1 MDGGETQVVDD
12 GGTPPLGSPVSS
24 GATTQSGGEE
34 DDNGLRLGSP
44 VSSGDTTQSGGED
57 DGGGGGVLYGETQLL
72 DDDEETEAIDDEFE
86 GEGEERMSDDTQV
99 VEDSEDDAGG
109 VAGQTQAV
117 EEEEEGDGGI
127 TEDEAGDGDR
137 TQLIEEC
144 EVEDGGS
151 GETQLVEEC
160 QEEERVNDSSDDEAA
175 LQRGTTQL
183 VEECQEEERVNDSSD
198 DDDADQRGM
207 TQLVEDSDKEMGD
220 DGDDELSQGTQ
231 VQSDDESLPNNE
243 TVVKD
248 YAEDLVDSD
257 ASTEEEGDTVRSL
270 ERGKRHDL
278 TNGTFL
284 RTEIV
289 DNSTSC
295 NAFFG
300 DCPGRGIDDG
310 SFGYVQSH
318 EKDGSK
324 SKGRCST
331 AKKLFAD
338 TTNEENEIK
347 SRCFA
352 GLSYL
357 GSQEPGELSQAN
369 ALDFVEGLISINGGI
384 SSQEPTPKKL
394 EKAKPPVSI
403 KMGTL
408 LLAEKVDRHRSS
420 RGKAEVFA
428 WVDSREDDGGGD
440 FFRKNK
446 DILLQQSAGRGKS
459 NIPRPKKCSTK
470 IAPPDKKII
479 EGCKRRTKSKPCEKT
494 ETLPS
499 SDSRLLKSEVKS
511 KKASGKRTKKNLLK
525 DLDDHLS
532 TAKPI
537 KRQLEKVSVDLHD
550 VGQDTQMAIEAIEAL
565 AQSSPAENL
574 SAEVEP
580 PVKRDLR
587 VVSKVEKSN
596 PKSDPPRK
604 RTSSVQEGVATR
616 SKRIKVTEMN
626 HKPQKDMRQ
635 NLEDRATKAKH
646 KQAKPV
652 PQKNEVTKIV
662 DGNKYDSTPIA
673 HRTRHTGRNNLY
685 ESPEL
690 CSNKN
695 LKKATVGE
703 VRNNHSEHVL
713 ERPMISE
720 RTAEYGSGSVLK
732 ENTENTCANNAQGLQ
747 QSTDASIRHTSA
759 NVAQNLEPLRDEPT
773 THVFR
778 REPSSHPKQRRT
790 PTAVVQAKAPAVTE
804 AATGHDVTRPSK
816 KRRIFISSSELLT
829 YARRERSDCR
839 STSLLSSI
847 ITQSSAAS
855 PVLDSSSGVNSK
867 TSGFSSSDR
876 RQKKSPGVKNA
887 SNSPKCNSP
896 VPNSALKTS
905 SKVVN
910 KLSPTF
916 SPLNPSK
923 ASNRSLLKSSV
934 AKELLELDPENALP
948 SRYRK
953 DSRRKDM
960 TSCSII
966 FSHHLDEDVIKR
978 QKKILARLGAHE
990 ALSVADATHFVA
1002 DGFYRTKNMLEAVTR
1017 GKLVVTSMWLES
1029 CGAAGCFVND
1039 KKYILRD
1046 AKKEKEMGFSM
1057 PISLASACKSPL
1069 LLGKRVFVTQNV
1081 KPSRE
1086 VVTSLVSASSG
1097 QPLERMGRSIRK
1109 EKEAPDDL
1117 LVISCEEDYQT
1128 CAPLIE
1134 KGVDVFDAELLLN
1147 GIVTQKLD
1155 YERHR
1160 LFLDRVKQTR
1170 STRWL
1175 KDGAHGRFV
1184 PVSKS

>member
-24 GATTQSGGEE
+24 GDTTQSGGEE

-57 DGGGGGVLYGETQLL
+57 DGDAGVLYGETQPL
-72 DDDEETEAIDDEFE
+72 DDDEETEAVDDEFE
-86 GEGEERMSDDTQV
+86 GEGEERMSEDTQV
-99 VEDSEDDAGG
+99 VEDSEDDARG

-117 EEEEEGDGGI
+117 EEEEVEDGDS

-137 TQLIEEC
+137 TQLVEEC

-175 LQRGTTQL
+175 VQQGT
-183 VEECQEEERVNDSSD
+183 
-198 DDDADQRGM
+198 

-231 VQSDDESLPNNE
+231 VQSDDDGLPNNE
-243 TVVKD
+243 TDVKD
-248 YAEDLVDSD
+248 YAEDSVDSD
-257 ASTEEEGDTVRSL
+257 ASTEEEADTVRSL
-270 ERGKRHDL
+270 GRGKRHDS

-295 NAFFG
+295 NASFG

-347 SRCFA
+347 SRCLA

-459 NIPRPKKCSTK
+459 DIPRPKKCSTK

-479 EGCKRRTKSKPCEKT
+479 EGRKRRTKSKLCDKT

-511 KKASGKRTKKNLLK
+511 KMASRKRTKKNLLK

-537 KRQLEKVSVDLHD
+537 ERQQEKVSVDLHD

-604 RTSSVQEGVATR
+604 RTSSVQESVTTR

-626 HKPQKDMRQ
+626 HKPQKDVRQ
-635 NLEDRATKAKH
+635 NLEDRATKTKH

-652 PQKNEVTKIV
+652 PQKNKVTKIV

-720 RTAEYGSGSVLK
+720 RTAEYGSDSVLK

-747 QSTDASIRHTSA
+747 QSTDASIRHTGA

-804 AATGHDVTRPSK
+804 AATGHDVQPEVTRPSK

-867 TSGFSSSDR
+867 TSRFSTSDR
-876 RQKKSPGVKNA
+876 RQKKPPGVKDA

-896 VPNSALKTS
+896 VPNSALKTP

-910 KLSPTF
+910 KLSPAF

-1117 LVISCEEDYQT
+1117 LVISCEEDYET
-1128 CAPLIE
+1128 CAPLVE

-1155 YERHR
+1155 YER
-1160 LFLDRVKQTR
+1160 
-1170 STRWL
+1170 
-1175 KDGAHGRFV
+1175 FV
-1184 PVSKS
+1184 TKP

>member
-44 VSSGDTTQSGGED
+44 VSSGDTTQSGGD
-57 DGGGGGVLYGETQLL
+57 AGVLYGETQPL
-72 DDDEETEAIDDEFE
+72 DEDDETEPVDDEFE

-117 EEEEEGDGGI
+117 EEDEEEDGGS

-160 QEEERVNDSSDDEAA
+160 QGEERVNDSSDDEAA
-175 LQRGTTQL
+175 VQRGTTQL
-183 VEECQEEERVNDSSD
+183 VED
-198 DDDADQRGM
+198 
-207 TQLVEDSDKEMGD
+207 LDKEMGD
-220 DGDDELSQGTQ
+220 DADDELSQGTQ
-231 VQSDDESLPNNE
+231 VQSDDEGLPNNE
-243 TVVKD
+243 TYVKD
-248 YAEDLVDSD
+248 YAEDSVDSD

-284 RTEIV
+284 RTEI
-289 DNSTSC
+289 
-295 NAFFG
+295 
-300 DCPGRGIDDG
+300 
-310 SFGYVQSH
+310 SH

-384 SSQEPTPKKL
+384 SSQEPTPKKI

-494 ETLPS
+494 ETLPL
-499 SDSRLLKSEVKS
+499 SDLRLLKSEVKS

-587 VVSKVEKSN
+587 VVSEVEKSN

-604 RTSSVQEGVATR
+604 RTSSVQEGVTTR

-635 NLEDRATKAKH
+635 NLEDRATKEKH

-652 PQKNEVTKIV
+652 PQKNKVAKIV

-773 THVFR
+773 TQVFR

-804 AATGHDVTRPSK
+804 AAIGHDVTRPSK

-1069 LLGKRVFVTQNV
+1069 LLGKRVFVTRNV

-1117 LVISCEEDYQT
+1117 LVISCEEDYET
-1128 CAPLIE
+1128 CAPLVE

>member
-24 GATTQSGGEE
+24 GDTTQSGGEE

-57 DGGGGGVLYGETQLL
+57 DGDAGVLYGETQPL
-72 DDDEETEAIDDEFE
+72 DDDEET
-86 GEGEERMSDDTQV
+86 
-99 VEDSEDDAGG
+99 
-109 VAGQTQAV
+109 
-117 EEEEEGDGGI
+117 
-127 TEDEAGDGDR
+127 
-137 TQLIEEC
+137 
-144 EVEDGGS
+144 
-151 GETQLVEEC
+151 ETQLVEEC
-160 QEEERVNDSSDDEAA
+160 QEEERVNDSSDDDA
-175 LQRGTTQL
+175 
-183 VEECQEEERVNDSSD
+183 
-198 DDDADQRGM
+198 ADQRGM

-231 VQSDDESLPNNE
+231 VQSDDDGLPNNE
-243 TVVKD
+243 TDVKD
-248 YAEDLVDSD
+248 YAEDSVDSD
-257 ASTEEEGDTVRSL
+257 ASTEEEADTVRSL
-270 ERGKRHDL
+270 GRGKRHDS

-295 NAFFG
+295 NASFG

-347 SRCFA
+347 SRCLA

-459 NIPRPKKCSTK
+459 DIPRPKKCSTK

-479 EGCKRRTKSKPCEKT
+479 EGRKRRTKSKLCDKT

-511 KKASGKRTKKNLLK
+511 KMASRKRTKKNLLK

-537 KRQLEKVSVDLHD
+537 ERQQEKVSVDLHD

-604 RTSSVQEGVATR
+604 RTSSVQESVTTR

-626 HKPQKDMRQ
+626 HKPQKDVRQ
-635 NLEDRATKAKH
+635 NLEDRATKTKH

-652 PQKNEVTKIV
+652 PQKNKVTKIV

-720 RTAEYGSGSVLK
+720 RTAEYGSDSVLK

-747 QSTDASIRHTSA
+747 QSTDASIRHTGA

-804 AATGHDVTRPSK
+804 AATGHDVQPEVTRPSK

-867 TSGFSSSDR
+867 TSRFSTSDR
-876 RQKKSPGVKNA
+876 RQKKPPGVKDA

-896 VPNSALKTS
+896 VPNSALKTP

-910 KLSPTF
+910 KLSPAF

-1117 LVISCEEDYQT
+1117 LVISCEEDYET
-1128 CAPLIE
+1128 CAPLVE

>member
-44 VSSGDTTQSGGED
+44 VSSGDTTQSGGGED
-57 DGGGGGVLYGETQLL
+57 DNDVLYGETQPL
-72 DDDEETEAIDDEFE
+72 DEDDETEPVDDEFE

-109 VAGQTQAV
+109 VARQTQAV
-117 EEEEEGDGGI
+117 EEEEDGGS
-127 TEDEAGDGDR
+127 TEDEAGDGDK

-151 GETQLVEEC
+151 GETQMVEECQEEDRVNDSSDDEAAVERGTTQLIEEC
-160 QEEERVNDSSDDEAA
+160 QEEERVNDSSDDEA
-175 LQRGTTQL
+175 
-183 VEECQEEERVNDSSD
+183 
-198 DDDADQRGM
+198 ADQRGM

-231 VQSDDESLPNNE
+231 VQSDDEGVPY
-243 TVVKD
+243 VKD
-248 YAEDLVDSD
+248 YAEDSVDSD
-257 ASTEEEGDTVRSL
+257 ASTEEEGGTVKSL
-270 ERGKRHDL
+270 KQGKRHAS

-284 RTEIV
+284 RTEI
-289 DNSTSC
+289 
-295 NAFFG
+295 
-300 DCPGRGIDDG
+300 
-310 SFGYVQSH
+310 SH

-338 TTNEENEIK
+338 PTSEQNEIK
-347 SRCFA
+347 GRCFA

-384 SSQEPTPKKL
+384 SSQEQTPKKL

-408 LLAEKVDRHRSS
+408 LLAEKVDRLRSS
-420 RGKAEVFA
+420 SGKAEVFA

-446 DILLQQSAGRGKS
+446 DILLHQSAGRGKS
-459 NIPRPKKCSTK
+459 KIPRPKKCSTK
-470 IAPPDKKII
+470 IIPPDNKII
-479 EGCKRRTKSKPCEKT
+479 EGCKKRTKSKLCGNN

-511 KKASGKRTKKNLLK
+511 KRASGKRSKKNLLK

-537 KRQLEKVSVDLHD
+537 ERQQVKASVDFHD
-550 VGQDTQMAIEAIEAL
+550 VGQDTQMAVEAIEAL

-587 VVSKVEKSN
+587 VRSKVENGN
-596 PKSDPPRK
+596 PKSGPPRK
-604 RTSSVQEGVATR
+604 RTSSVREGVTTR

-626 HKPQKDMRQ
+626 HKPQKGQEGIETRQ
-635 NLEDRATKAKH
+635 NLEEHATKTKH
-646 KQAKPV
+646 KQAKAV
-652 PQKNEVTKIV
+652 PQKNKVTKIV

-673 HRTRHTGRNNLY
+673 HRTRNTGRNNLY

-703 VRNNHSEHVL
+703 VRNNHSEHGL
-713 ERPMISE
+713 ERPVLNE
-720 RTAEYGSGSVLK
+720 RTAEYDSDSVLK
-732 ENTENTCANNAQGLQ
+732 ENTKNTCANNAQGLQ
-747 QSTDASIRHTSA
+747 QSTDASIQHTSA

-804 AATGHDVTRPSK
+804 AATGHDVQPEVTRPSK

-867 TSGFSSSDR
+867 TSRFSSSDR
-876 RQKKSPGVKNA
+876 RQKKPSGVKDA

-896 VPNSALKTS
+896 VPNSALKTP
-905 SKVVN
+905 SKAVN

-923 ASNRSLLKSSV
+923 ASKRSLLKPSV

-990 ALSVADATHFVA
+990 APSVEDATHFVA

-1039 KKYILRD
+1039 KKYVLRD

-1117 LVISCEEDYQT
+1117 LAISCEEDYET
-1128 CAPLIE
+1128 CAPLVE

>member
-1 MDGGETQVVDD
+1 
-12 GGTPPLGSPVSS
+12 
-24 GATTQSGGEE
+24 
-34 DDNGLRLGSP
+34 
-44 VSSGDTTQSGGED
+44 
-57 DGGGGGVLYGETQLL
+57 
-72 DDDEETEAIDDEFE
+72 
-86 GEGEERMSDDTQV
+86 MSEDTQV
-99 VEDSEDDAGG
+99 VEDSEDDARG

-117 EEEEEGDGGI
+117 EEEEVEDGDS

-137 TQLIEEC
+137 TQLVEEC

-175 LQRGTTQL
+175 VQQGTTQL

-198 DDDADQRGM
+198 DDAADQRGM

-231 VQSDDESLPNNE
+231 VQSDDDGLPNNE
-243 TVVKD
+243 TDVKD
-248 YAEDLVDSD
+248 YAEDSVDSD
-257 ASTEEEGDTVRSL
+257 ASTEEEADT
-270 ERGKRHDL
+270 
-278 TNGTFL
+278 
-284 RTEIV
+284 
-289 DNSTSC
+289 
-295 NAFFG
+295 
-300 DCPGRGIDDG
+300 GRGIDDG

-347 SRCFA
+347 SRCLA

-459 NIPRPKKCSTK
+459 DIPRPKKCSTK

-479 EGCKRRTKSKPCEKT
+479 EGRKRRTKSKLCDKT

-511 KKASGKRTKKNLLK
+511 KMASRKRTKKNLLK

-537 KRQLEKVSVDLHD
+537 ERQQEKVSVDLHD

-604 RTSSVQEGVATR
+604 RTSSVQESVTTR

-626 HKPQKDMRQ
+626 HKPQKDVRQ
-635 NLEDRATKAKH
+635 NLEDRATKTKH

-652 PQKNEVTKIV
+652 PQKNKVTKIV

-720 RTAEYGSGSVLK
+720 RTAEYGSDSVLK

-747 QSTDASIRHTSA
+747 QSTDASIRHTGA

-804 AATGHDVTRPSK
+804 AATGHDVQPEVTRPSK

-867 TSGFSSSDR
+867 TSRFSTSDR
-876 RQKKSPGVKNA
+876 RQKKPPGVKDA

-896 VPNSALKTS
+896 VPNSALKTP

-910 KLSPTF
+910 KLSPAF

-1097 QPLERMGRSIRK
+1097 QNQMYRICLEPFASVNFAVCMPLERMGRSIRK

-1117 LVISCEEDYQT
+1117 LVISCEEDYET
-1128 CAPLIE
+1128 CAPLVE

>member
-24 GATTQSGGEE
+24 GDTTQSGGEE
-34 DDNGLRLGSP
+34 DGNGLRLGSP
-44 VSSGDTTQSGGED
+44 VSSGDTTQSGGEED
-57 DGGGGGVLYGETQLL
+57 GGVLYGETQPL
-72 DDDEETEAIDDEFE
+72 DEDDEETEAVEEFE

-109 VAGQTQAV
+109 FAGQTQAV
-117 EEEEEGDGGI
+117 EEEEEDGGS

-137 TQLIEEC
+137 TQLVEEC

-151 GETQLVEEC
+151 GETQLAEEC
-160 QEEERVNDSSDDEAA
+160 QEEERENDSSDDEAA
-175 LQRGTTQL
+175 VQRGT
-183 VEECQEEERVNDSSD
+183 
-198 DDDADQRGM
+198 
-207 TQLVEDSDKEMGD
+207 TQLVEDSDKEMGG

-231 VQSDDESLPNNE
+231 VQSDDEGLPNNE
-243 TVVKD
+243 GDVKD
-248 YAEDLVDSD
+248 YAEDSVDSD
-257 ASTEEEGDTVRSL
+257 ASTEEEGATVKSL
-270 ERGKRHDL
+270 EQGKRHAS

-295 NAFFG
+295 NASFG
-300 DCPGRGIDDG
+300 DCPGRRIDDG

-338 TTNEENEIK
+338 TTNEQKEIK
-347 SRCFA
+347 SRCFS

-369 ALDFVEGLISINGGI
+369 ALDVVEGLISIHGGI
-384 SSQEPTPKKL
+384 SSQEPSPKKL
-394 EKAKPPVSI
+394 EKAKPPVSV

-408 LLAEKVDRHRSS
+408 LLAEKVDRRRSS
-420 RGKAEVFA
+420 SGKAEVFA

-446 DILLQQSAGRGKS
+446 DILLHQSAGRGKS
-459 NIPRPKKCSTK
+459 KIPRPKKCSTK

-479 EGCKRRTKSKPCEKT
+479 EGRKRRTRSKLCEKT

-511 KKASGKRTKKNLLK
+511 KRASGKRTEKKLLK

-537 KRQLEKVSVDLHD
+537 ERQQEKVSVDLHD
-550 VGQDTQMAIEAIEAL
+550 VGQDTQMAVEAIEAL

-574 SAEVEP
+574 SARVEP

-587 VVSKVEKSN
+587 VGSKVEKGN
-596 PKSDPPRK
+596 PKSGPPRK
-604 RTSSVQEGVATR
+604 RTSSVQEGVTTR

-626 HKPQKDMRQ
+626 HKPQKGQGGIEMRH
-635 NLEDRATKAKH
+635 NLEDCATKTKH

-652 PQKNEVTKIV
+652 PQKNKVANIV
-662 DGNKYDSTPIA
+662 DGNSYDSTPVVR
-673 HRTRHTGRNNLY
+673 RTRHTGRNNLY

-695 LKKATVGE
+695 LKKATVAD
-703 VRNNHSEHVL
+703 VRNNHSEHGL
-713 ERPMISE
+713 ERPVISE
-720 RTAEYGSGSVLK
+720 RTAEYGSDSMFK
-732 ENTENTCANNAQGLQ
+732 ENTEIACANNAQGLQ
-747 QSTDASIRHTSA
+747 PSTDASIQHTSA

-804 AATGHDVTRPSK
+804 AATGHDMQPEVTRPSK
-816 KRRIFISSSELLT
+816 KRRIFIRSSELLT

-839 STSLLSSI
+839 SNCLLSSI
-847 ITQSSAAS
+847 LTQSSAAS

-867 TSGFSSSDR
+867 TSGVSSSDQ
-876 RQKKSPGVKNA
+876 RQKKPSGVKDA
-887 SNSPKCNSP
+887 GNSPKCNSP
-896 VPNSALKTS
+896 VPCSGLKTP
-905 SKVVN
+905 SKVVS

-923 ASNRSLLKSSV
+923 ASSRSLLKPSI
-934 AKELLELDPENALP
+934 ARELLELDPENALP

-990 ALSVADATHFVA
+990 AYSVADATHFVA

-1109 EKEAPDDL
+1109 EKEAADDL

-1128 CAPLIE
+1128 CAPLVE
-1134 KGVDVFDAELLLN
+1134 KGIDVFDVELLLN

-1175 KDGAHGRFV
+1175 KDGAHGQFV

>member
-24 GATTQSGGEE
+24 GDTTQSGGEE

-57 DGGGGGVLYGETQLL
+57 DGDAGVLYGETQPL
-72 DDDEETEAIDDEFE
+72 DDDEETEAVDDEFE
-86 GEGEERMSDDTQV
+86 GEGEERMSEDTQV
-99 VEDSEDDAGG
+99 VEDSEDDARG

-117 EEEEEGDGGI
+117 EEEEVEDGDS

-137 TQLIEEC
+137 TQLVEEC

-175 LQRGTTQL
+175 VQQGTTQL

-198 DDDADQRGM
+198 DDAADQRGM

-231 VQSDDESLPNNE
+231 VQSDDDGLPNNE
-243 TVVKD
+243 TDVKD
-248 YAEDLVDSD
+248 YAEDSVDSD
-257 ASTEEEGDTVRSL
+257 ASTEEEADTVRSL
-270 ERGKRHDL
+270 GRGKRHDS

-284 RTEIV
+284 RTEI
-289 DNSTSC
+289 
-295 NAFFG
+295 
-300 DCPGRGIDDG
+300 
-310 SFGYVQSH
+310 SH

-347 SRCFA
+347 SRCLA

-459 NIPRPKKCSTK
+459 DIPRPKKCSTK

-479 EGCKRRTKSKPCEKT
+479 EGRKRRTKSKLCDKT

-511 KKASGKRTKKNLLK
+511 KMASRKRTKKNLLK

-537 KRQLEKVSVDLHD
+537 ERQQEKVSVDLHD

-604 RTSSVQEGVATR
+604 RTSSVQESVTTR

-626 HKPQKDMRQ
+626 HKPQKDVRQ
-635 NLEDRATKAKH
+635 NLEDRATKTKH

-652 PQKNEVTKIV
+652 PQKNKVTKIV

-720 RTAEYGSGSVLK
+720 RTAEYGSDSVLK

-747 QSTDASIRHTSA
+747 QSTDASIRHTGA

-804 AATGHDVTRPSK
+804 AATGHDVQPEVTRPSK

-867 TSGFSSSDR
+867 TSRFSTSDR
-876 RQKKSPGVKNA
+876 RQKKPPGVKDA

-896 VPNSALKTS
+896 VPNSALKTP

-910 KLSPTF
+910 KLSPAF

-1117 LVISCEEDYQT
+1117 LVISCEEDYET
-1128 CAPLIE
+1128 CAPLVE

>member
-1 MDGGETQVVDD
+1 
-12 GGTPPLGSPVSS
+12 
-24 GATTQSGGEE
+24 
-34 DDNGLRLGSP
+34 
-44 VSSGDTTQSGGED
+44 
-57 DGGGGGVLYGETQLL
+57 
-72 DDDEETEAIDDEFE
+72 
-86 GEGEERMSDDTQV
+86 MSDDTQV

-117 EEEEEGDGGI
+117 EEDEEEDGGS

-160 QEEERVNDSSDDEAA
+160 QGEERVNDSSDDEAA
-175 LQRGTTQL
+175 VQRGTTQL

-198 DDDADQRGM
+198 DDAADQRAM
-207 TQLVEDSDKEMGD
+207 TQLVEDLDKEMGD
-220 DGDDELSQGTQ
+220 DADDELSQGTQ
-231 VQSDDESLPNNE
+231 VQSDDEGLPNNE
-243 TVVKD
+243 TYVKD
-248 YAEDLVDSD
+248 YAEDSVDSD
-257 ASTEEEGDTVRSL
+257 ASTEEEGDT
-270 ERGKRHDL
+270 
-278 TNGTFL
+278 
-284 RTEIV
+284 
-289 DNSTSC
+289 
-295 NAFFG
+295 
-300 DCPGRGIDDG
+300 GRGIDDG

-384 SSQEPTPKKL
+384 SSQEPTPKKI

-494 ETLPS
+494 ETLPL
-499 SDSRLLKSEVKS
+499 SDLRLLKSEVKS

-587 VVSKVEKSN
+587 VVSEVEKSN

-604 RTSSVQEGVATR
+604 RTSSVQEGVTTR

-635 NLEDRATKAKH
+635 NLEDRATKEKH

-652 PQKNEVTKIV
+652 PQKNKVAKIV

-773 THVFR
+773 TQVFR

-804 AATGHDVTRPSK
+804 AAIGHDVTRPSK

-1069 LLGKRVFVTQNV
+1069 LLGKRVFVTRNV

-1097 QPLERMGRSIRK
+1097 QNQMYRICLEPFASVNFAVCMPLERMGRSIRK

-1117 LVISCEEDYQT
+1117 LVISCEEDYET
-1128 CAPLIE
+1128 CAPLVE